1 MYAGTF
7 KEAKNP
13 SYRFSNEKNSMESQS
28 VFLHSKRK
36 LLVKLVE
43 RPDFQKL
50 YLYWMYIN
58 VHTAVVSD

>member
-13 SYRFSNEKNSMESQS
+13 SYRFSNEKIQWKVREFFFALSE
-28 VFLHSKRK
+28 RK

-50 YLYWMYIN
+50 CPNM
-58 VHTAVVSD
+58 T